1 MSPTSNP
8 QTPIPNGP
16 GPGETHLRQAL
27 RARRGR
33 ARKDDPHP
41 YDDDWG
47 WWIEQRLSRLETQTK
62 WLIGLATG
70 ALAAE
75 VLRVA
80 LQAFGLG
87 P

>member
-1 MSPTSNP
+1 MTQPHDP
-8 QTPIPNGP
+8 EPKRQTQW
-16 GPGETHLRQAL
+16 GPGEERLRAAIRAHRRQA
-27 RARRGR
+27 
-33 ARKDDPHP
+33 RKEDPHP

-62 WLIGLATG
+62 WLIGLAAG

-75 VLRVA
+75 AIRIAFQA
-80 LQAFGLG
+80 LGLG